1 METAIVSA
9 HAALRAWRRV
19 SMQERRRILLK
30 AARLLEERATEFV
43 EVWRREMHVSQAFAE
58 FNAITSVGMLE
69 EIASLVSSA
78 LAGEIPSAS
87 NGERRD
93 CLRGSRVYLILLL
106 FSWTAL
112 SRIGQDVCTLVTRE
126 PYGVCLAIAPWNA
139 AMILSIRAIATP
151 LAAGNTVILRSSEVV
166 PGTHYLWGKLFADA
180 GLPAGCLNILHAGR
194 TNAPG
199 VTKRLIE
206 DSRVRHVNF
215 VSVSSTRAAFQIFQ
229 LIAKLIDRLIS
240 CF

>member
-1 METAIVSA
+1 M
-9 HAALRAWRRV
+9 
-19 SMQERRRILLK
+19 
-30 AARLLEERATEFV
+30 
-43 EVWRREMHVSQAFAE
+43 
-58 FNAITSVGMLE
+58 
-69 EIASLVSSA
+69 
-78 LAGEIPSAS
+78 
-87 NGERRD
+87 
-93 CLRGSRVYLILLL
+93 
-106 FSWTAL
+106 TAL
-112 SRIGQDVCTLVTRE
+112 SRIGQDVCTFVTRE

-215 VSVSSTRAAFQIFQ
+215 VSVSSTRAIFHIIQ
-229 LIAKLIDRLIS
+229 LIARLIVLS
-240 CF
+240 LAFTARLDDLIRRGAPQSVGISDACRERT